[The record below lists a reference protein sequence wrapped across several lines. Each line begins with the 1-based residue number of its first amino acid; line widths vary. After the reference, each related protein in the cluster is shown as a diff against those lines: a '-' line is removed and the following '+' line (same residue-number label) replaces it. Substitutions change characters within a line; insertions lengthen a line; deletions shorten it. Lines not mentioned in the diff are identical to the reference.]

1 MWIFWVEEDIFR
13 RNRHKK
19 LVEILGKL
27 GYNIDINMT
36 KERVKMKPIIRS
48 SSDLRKNYNSIAEIC
63 RNSKEPVFLT
73 RNGAGD
79 TVIMDMETY
88 SRREEDL
95 ATAERLLAAERAR
108 LHGTKGY
115 TPDEFEGNMREAIAR
130 GSAHGE

>member
-1 MWIFWVEEDIFR
+1 VKRREDLPISQ
-13 RNRHKK
+13 RNRHGK
-19 LVEILGKL
+19 LVDILGKL

-36 KERVKMKPIIRS
+36 KECVEMKPIIRS

-73 RNGAGD
+73 RNGTGD

-115 TPDEFEGNMREAIAR
+115 TPDEFEDNMRGAIAR